1 MNTKPHHQTKR
12 SLVEAFGY
20 RGCPICYVLDKDES
34 DFMATLQYQTFN
46 EEKVRQD
53 VVMANGYC
61 NFHFHQM
68 ARMASPMGIAI
79 LTKELIAREVEEI
92 EGGYLD
98 RRLSI
103 DCPICKFIDGR
114 EEFYIKE
121 FKSLLY
127 EEFFKKK
134 YEATDGLCRIHFR
147 KVISLLEE
155 KEMHQFMFTSH
166 LMHLRLLK
174 VELETYISKIR
185 STRDFREEKDSWW
198 VAIEKIIGKK
208 GLNT

>member
-1 MNTKPHHQTKR
+1 
-12 SLVEAFGY
+12 VEAFGY

-127 EEFFKKK
+127 EEFFKKE

>member
-1 MNTKPHHQTKR
+1 
-12 SLVEAFGY
+12 
-20 RGCPICYVLDKDES
+20 
-34 DFMATLQYQTFN
+34 
-46 EEKVRQD
+46 
-53 VVMANGYC
+53 
-61 NFHFHQM
+61 M
-68 ARMASPMGIAI
+68 ARMASPMGMAI
-79 LTKELIAREVEEI
+79 LAKELIAREVEEI

-121 FKSLLY
+121 FKSLLS
-127 EEFFKKK
+127 EEFFKKE

-155 KEMHQFMFTSH
+155 KEIYQFMLTSH

-198 VAIEKIIGKK
+198 IAIEKIIGKK
-208 GLNT
+208 GLKKSF

>member
-1 MNTKPHHQTKR
+1 
-12 SLVEAFGY
+12 
-20 RGCPICYVLDKDES
+20 
-34 DFMATLQYQTFN
+34 
-46 EEKVRQD
+46 
-53 VVMANGYC
+53 
-61 NFHFHQM
+61 
-68 ARMASPMGIAI
+68 MGIKVIDGQGMAI
-79 LTKELIAREVEEI
+79 LTKELIVREVEEI

-98 RRLSI
+98 RRLCI
-103 DCPICKFIDGR
+103 DCQICNFIDGR
-114 EEFYIKE
+114 EEFYMKE
-121 FKSLLY
+121 FVALLS
-127 EEFFKKK
+127 EESFKKE

-208 GLNT
+208 GLKTLFEISSLHNT